1 MNILDVLKLFFTH
14 KDFLPPAD
22 QLPGTLFT
30 PLHIVFAVL
39 LTVCTVL
46 LTKWLSKKSE
56 SLIRKV
62 FFGIWVW
69 MVLSEAAVILW
80 ETYCGADVWF
90 ELTGNL
96 PLYPCS
102 VFLYAMPMVL
112 WGKGWLREAGCG
124 YICTVGLVGGLI
136 NFVYPANVLGTYS
149 CLSFAGMRSLLYHGS
164 MVLCALVLLVSGLH
178 SFRWK
183 GTELAAAE
191 RQKGAAASN
200 SGAAAKQQNGA
211 AASNLR
217 AAARQPQN
225 AAASNLRAAAGPKLW
240 HLLVPAIPC
249 LLVSIP
255 ANLVNFV
262 LVPNADYMF
271 FKLESFF
278 LAPLGAVLPKWFT
291 VLIMYIVYLA
301 ASTGPYLPG
310 WLKAQKER
318 V

>member
-1 MNILDVLKLFFTH
+1 M
-14 KDFLPPAD
+14 
-22 QLPGTLFT
+22 
-30 PLHIVFAVL
+30 L

-69 MVLSEAAVILW
+69 MVLSEATVILW

-164 MVLCALVLLVSGLH
+164 MVLCALVMLVSGLH

-183 GTELAAAE
+183 GAEPAAAE
-191 RQKGAAASN
+191 RQKG
-200 SGAAAKQQNGA
+200 
-211 AASNLR
+211 
-217 AAARQPQN
+217 

-301 ASTGPYLPG
+301 ASAGPYLPG
-310 WLKAQKER
+310 WLKARKER